1 MAAGSWRVPTRLPE
15 LIEVRAGG
23 LIPIARQYPGARE
36 FIESAKIYMY
46 HREHGVPHFHALYG
60 EHEAVIAIRGL
71 RVLEGRLPRRALA
84 LVRAWG
90 KPFLGKSASDN
101 GLLGVSI

>member
-1 MAAGSWRVPTRLPE
+1 MPR
-15 LIEVRAGG
+15 
-23 LIPIARQYPGARE
+23 IAE
-36 FIESAKIYMY
+36 FYGIAIYMY

-90 KPFLGKSASDN
+90 KLHGEELERDWELARGRRPLRPIAP
-101 GLLGVSI
+101 LA